1 MERYEDY
8 KDSVP
13 KMFKFKIIVP
23 DKETKDEM
31 TKAMKYLHNLFDL
44 DTDYIKAE
52 DFKFEQGRLIQIE
65 FEFGRT
71 PIYEEVKIEEEEKAF
86 KPKGKYVNEKT
97 NSGRRYPQVTGYT
110 DRLVCTG
117 ISDAKDDVY
126 DLEPYLEIKDSEDA
140 IPF

>member
-44 DTDYIKAE
+44 DTDYILVNQ
-52 DFKFEQGRLIQIE
+52 FVHGYLEQGIIQIDE
-65 FEFGRT
+65 
-71 PIYEEVKIEEEEKAF
+71 
-86 KPKGKYVNEKT
+86 NM
-97 NSGRRYPQVTGYT
+97 
-110 DRLVCTG
+110 
-117 ISDAKDDVY
+117 
-126 DLEPYLEIKDSEDA
+126 
-140 IPF
+140 